1 MTLQTDIFTAAPFGN
16 EGMQRLAKENLL
28 VVYPTHI
35 APPRYPSIPNLIFSF
50 KDWGG
55 IREPHSLC
63 RLVVNTS
70 LYNLVEE
77 LACTNHSW
85 KIIVHNAIGRMLE
98 WNTNLGSWG
107 KDYEI
112 YSFEV
117 QIGGEIIGTI
127 TYTRGKFVLG
137 NNFNISQLG
146 RRNDVITTSNR
157 IRAAQ
162 LARQYFTAPTVLQ
175 HKINALVTIEAA
187 INQLGRYV
195 QSQVDDCKWKAMP
208 FVEQLLYEN
217 PDFFKSCF
225 WYLPIKEELQE
236 SSAAFLKMRRLRN
249 MFESMRDSKDT
260 PHQSDSIDMSG
271 PLVVVQVQQAYIV
284 LDKVKFAEY
293 THETLPYDIRA
304 KLGVLKLTRE
314 DELVDNVGIRTSA
327 NFFFI
332 VPDHEQQPT

>member
-1 MTLQTDIFTAAPFGN
+1 MTLQTDIFTAAPFGD
-16 EGMQRLAKENLL
+16 EVMQRLAKESLQ
-28 VVYPTHI
+28 VVYPMHI
-35 APPRYPSIPNLIFSF
+35 VTPRLSIPNLIFSF
-50 KDWGG
+50 KNWDG

-63 RLVVNTS
+63 RLVVNKS

-85 KIIVHNAIGRMLE
+85 NIIAYGADGRMLE

-107 KDYEI
+107 SDYEI

-117 QIGGEIIGTI
+117 QIGGERIGTI

-146 RRNDVITTSNR
+146 RRNDAITTSNR
-157 IRAAQ
+157 IRVAQ

-175 HKINALVTIEAA
+175 HKTDALVTIEAA

-249 MFESMRDSKDT
+249 MFESMRESKDT

>member
-1 MTLQTDIFTAAPFGN
+1 MTPQTDIFTAAPFGN
-16 EGMQRLAKENLL
+16 EGMQRLAKDNLQ

-35 APPRYPSIPNLIFSF
+35 VTPRPSIPNLIFSF
-50 KDWGG
+50 KDWSH
-55 IREPHSLC
+55 IRKPHSLC
-63 RLVVNTS
+63 RLVVNKS
-70 LYNLVEE
+70 FYNFVEE

-85 KIIVHNAIGRMLE
+85 KIIAFGSSERMLE
-98 WNTNLGSWG
+98 WNTNLRSWG
-107 KDYEI
+107 SDHEI

-117 QIGGEIIGTI
+117 QIGGKRVGTI

-175 HKINALVTIEAA
+175 HKTDALVTIESA
-187 INQLGRYV
+187 INRLGRYV
-195 QSQVDDCKWKAMP
+195 QSKVDDCKWRAMP
-208 FVEQLLYEN
+208 FIEQLLYEN

-225 WYLPIKEELQE
+225 WYPAMKEEIRE
-236 SSAAFLKMRRLRN
+236 GSAALLNMRRLRN
-249 MFESMRDSKDT
+249 MFESLRESKDT
-260 PHQSDSIDMSG
+260 PQQSDSIDMSG
-271 PLVVVQVQQAYIV
+271 PLVVVQVQQTYIV

>member
-1 MTLQTDIFTAAPFGN
+1 MTGVQTCALPICFPVT
-16 EGMQRLAKENLL
+16 
-28 VVYPTHI
+28 
-35 APPRYPSIPNLIFSF
+35 
-50 KDWGG
+50 
-55 IREPHSLC
+55 
-63 RLVVNTS
+63 
-70 LYNLVEE
+70 
-77 LACTNHSW
+77 
-85 KIIVHNAIGRMLE
+85 IIC
-98 WNTNLGSWG
+98 SWG
-107 KDYEI
+107 SDYEI
-112 YSFEV
+112 YSFEI
-117 QIGGEIIGTI
+117 QIGGERIGTI

-146 RRNDVITTSNR
+146 RPNDVITTSNR

-162 LARQYFTAPTVLQ
+162 LARQYLTAPTVLQ
-175 HKINALVTIEAA
+175 RKTNALVTIEAA

-225 WYLPIKEELQE
+225 WYPPMKEELQE